1 MLTITKNVKITPEL
15 NQWLEDEAARK
26 LTSVSAIVRELILG
40 AMFITTRG
48 KEKEYECCGCGELV
62 KESDLKCSPADGCC
76 CHFSANEDQYDR

>member
-15 NQWLEDEAARK
+15 NQWLEEEAARK

-48 KEKEYECCGCGELV
+48 KEDAV
-62 KESDLKCSPADGCC
+62 KELTLKGGKD
-76 CHFSANEDQYDR
+76 D